1 MQRARKASVG
11 IIAVTLLLGA
21 GLWAGGGRAAPPS
34 GPAMELAPTP
44 PMGWNS
50 YDAYCG
56 DVTEQ
61 EVKANADYMA
71 QRMARFGWNY
81 VVIDYYWYFSHTDAT
96 DLQDTW
102 GFNLDDYGRLV
113 PAPNR
118 FPSAAQGQGFKPLA
132 DYLHSKGLKFGIHI
146 MRGIPRAAVEKNLPI
161 LGTSAHAKDVAD
173 TRNACS
179 WSTAMYGVDVSK
191 PAGQAYYDSIVALY
205 AKWGVD
211 YIKADDM
218 SWADKPARE
227 NYHGPEIAALHRAI
241 VKSGRPI
248 VLSLSPGPAPLAQ
261 AAHLKENANLW
272 RISGDFWDNW
282 KSLKKQFALCRAWAP
297 YIVPNHW
304 PDADMLPLGRLRI
317 RGYKDPERQTNF
329 TPAEQRTHL
338 TLWAIFRSPLMMGG
352 DLPTLNAAT
361 LELLTNPEV
370 LAVDQH
376 STHNRELFTR
386 GNQVAWTAD
395 APGSR
400 DKYLAVFNLDDRTPA
415 EVTVRWSE
423 LGLGEKCAVRD
434 LWEKKDL
441 GVVDAA
447 FAPKIEPHGAG
458 LYRITPAS

>member
-1 MQRARKASVG
+1 
-11 IIAVTLLLGA
+11 
-21 GLWAGGGRAAPPS
+21 
-34 GPAMELAPTP
+34 
-44 PMGWNS
+44 MGWNS

-61 EVKANADYMA
+61 EVRANADYLAEHMS
-71 QRMARFGWNY
+71 RYGWKY
-81 VVIDYYWYFSHTDAT
+81 VVIDYYWYFSHT
-96 DLQDTW
+96 QPNREQEKW
-102 GFNLDDYGRLV
+102 EFNLDDYGRLV

-132 DYLHSKGLKFGIHI
+132 DYIHSKGLKFGIHI

-161 LGTSAHAKDVAD
+161 LGTSARARDVAD
-173 TRNACS
+173 TGNVCS
-179 WSTAMYGVDVSK
+179 WSTAMYGVDVTK
-191 PAGQAYYDSIVALY
+191 AAGQAYYDSIVALY

-218 SWADKPARE
+218 SFADKPARE

-248 VLSLSPGPAPLAQ
+248 VLSLSPGPAPLDQ
-261 AAHLKENANLW
+261 AAHLAENANLW

-282 KSLKKQFALCRAWAP
+282 KSLEKQFALCRAWAP
-297 YIVPNHW
+297 HIAPNHW

-317 RGYKDPERQTNF
+317 RGYEDPVRQTNF

-352 DLPTLNAAT
+352 DLPTLDAAT
-361 LELLTNPEV
+361 LELLTNPEM
-370 LAVDQH
+370 LGVDQH
-376 STHNRELFTR
+376 SARNRELFTR

-395 APGSR
+395 ASGSR
-400 DKYLAVFNLDDRTPA
+400 DKYLAVFNMDDQSPA

-434 LWEKKDL
+434 LWKKEDL

-447 FAPKIEPHGAG
+447 FAPKIAPHGAG
-458 LYRITPAS
+458 LYRVMPER